1 MALNGAFITDHH
13 RSCLSHCIL
22 GSNDQ
27 ALLSPSFLIHK
38 CTLQGY
44 RLSYAIGLCV
54 KIPSKCFTW
63 GAALAA
69 LGSPSGA
76 REAGYEL
83 WSSKWAGTSHLAG
96 QCCSW
101 WSAEGA

>member
-1 MALNGAFITDHH
+1 MGKNESPRMALNGAFITDHH
-13 RSCLSHCIL
+13 CSCLSHCIL

-54 KIPSKCFTW
+54 KIPSDYLTW
-63 GAALAA
+63 GAALVA
-69 LGSPSGA
+69 LGSLSGA
-76 REAGYEL
+76 QEAGYDL
-83 WSSKWAGTSHLAG
+83 
-96 QCCSW
+96 
-101 WSAEGA
+101 